1 MSVLLNNN
9 KIMSLLEANKRAGY
23 DRNEGFLMDLEK
35 EHHTLDVLPFYA
47 ASDNSFHKYNKAT
60 VLGNGNWRDVNEG
73 REHTFGSTESIT
85 SPVQIFSAET
95 NISDDVLRLADN
107 PGDVRDSEN
116 LLVAEGLVENFMKAL
131 IYGDFDPKTGTQK
144 PNPKMMHGFA
154 NHRSKLDNKYCLS
167 AGGTGDAL
175 TSIYVVYFGEYGVNV
190 RYNPKLTGGS
200 DGIGLSI
207 RDEGAVWTKD
217 QNGRDM
223 KTWKTVYDLTAGLE
237 VRRDKALVRIAN
249 VDTSE
254 NADFPIKK
262 VIKAISTMP
271 NGATG
276 ACILAPRE
284 VEEMLMNYAFDASK
298 YQITSSVIEG
308 FGPLTRVMGV
318 PVIREEAIVVGEHAI
333 TE

>member
-23 DRNEGFLMDLEK
+23 DRNEGFLMDLAK
-35 EHHTLDVLPFYA
+35 EHHALDVLPFLA
-47 ASDNSFHKYNKAT
+47 ASDNSFHKYTKAT
-60 VLGNGNWRDVNEG
+60 VLGKGNWRDLNEG

-95 NISDDVLRLADN
+95 NISDDVLRTADN

-116 LLVAEGLVENFMKAL
+116 MLVAEGLVEDFMRAF
-131 IYGDFDPKTGTQK
+131 IYGDIDPATGAQT
-144 PNPKMMHGFA
+144 PNPKMMHGLA
-154 NHRSKLDNKYCLS
+154 NHRSKIDGEFCLS
-167 AGGTGDAL
+167 ANGTGSKL
-175 TSIYVVYFGEYGVNV
+175 TSVYVCYMGEYGVNV
-190 RYNPKLTGGS
+190 RYNPKLTGGA

-217 QNGRDM
+217 QNNRDM

-249 VDTSE
+249 INTASGST
-254 NADFPIKK
+254 FPIDEI
-262 VIKAISTMP
+262 IKAIMTMP
-271 NGATG
+271 NGASG
-276 ACILAPRE
+276 ACILAPRA
-284 VEEMLMNYAFDASK
+284 VEEMLMKYAFSASQ
-298 YQITSSVIEG
+298 YQITSDVIEG

-318 PVIREEAIVVGEHAI
+318 PVIREEAIVVGEAQLS
-333 TE
+333 

>member
-35 EHHTLDVLPFYA
+35 EHHSLDVLPFYP
-47 ASDNSFHKYNKAT
+47 ASDNSFHKYTKAT
-60 VLGNGNWRDVNEG
+60 VLGKGNWRDVNEG
-73 REHTFGSTESIT
+73 REHTYGSTESIT

-116 LLVAEGLVENFMKAL
+116 LLVAEGLVEDFMKAF
-131 IYGDFDPKTGTQK
+131 IYGDYDYATGTQT
-144 PNPKMMHGFA
+144 PNPKMMHGLA
-154 NHRSKLDNKYCLS
+154 NHRNKVDGEFCLS
-167 AGGTGDAL
+167 AGGSGSAL
-175 TSIYVVYFGEYGVNV
+175 TSMYVVYFGEYGVNV

-207 RDEGAVWTKD
+207 RDEGAVWTQD
-217 QNGRDM
+217 HNGRDM

-249 VDTSE
+249 IDTS
-254 NADFPIKK
+254 AGATFPIDS
-262 VIKAISTMP
+262 VIKAIMTMP

-276 ACILAPRE
+276 ACILAPRAI
-284 VEEMLMNYAFDASK
+284 EEMLMKYAFSASQ

-318 PVIREEAIVVGEHAI
+318 PVIREEAIMVGEHAI
-333 TE
+333 A